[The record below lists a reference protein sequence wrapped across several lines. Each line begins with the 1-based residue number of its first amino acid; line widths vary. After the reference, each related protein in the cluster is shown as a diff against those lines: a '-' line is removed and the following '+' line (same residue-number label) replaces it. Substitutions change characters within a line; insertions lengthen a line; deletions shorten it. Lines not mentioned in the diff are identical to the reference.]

1 MTAAGRVKVKTSPIH
16 GRGVFALVDMAKGSI
31 VDRGH
36 LLVLPEHEPEEGS
49 LIGQYVF
56 EFSSRRNCV
65 LLGLVSL
72 CNHDEQP
79 NVEVEIDTETLTYR
93 LIAVRPLRR
102 GEELLVDYGSDYWQ
116 E

>member
-1 MTAAGRVKVKTSPIH
+1 VAAVERVKVKTSPIH
-16 GRGVFALVDMAKGSI
+16 GRGVFARDDIAKNSV

-36 LLVLPEHEPEEGS
+36 LLVLPEHEPEAGS

-72 CNHDEQP
+72 CNHDERP
-79 NVEVEIDTETLTYR
+79 NVEVEIDTENLTYR
-93 LIAVRPLRR
+93 LTTIRALRR
-102 GEELLVDYGSDYWQ
+102 GEELLVDYGDAYWQ
-116 E
+116 

>member
-1 MTAAGRVKVKTSPIH
+1 MAAVGRVKVKTSPIH
-16 GRGVFALVDMAKGSI
+16 GRGVFALINMAKGAI
-31 VDRGH
+31 VDHGH
-36 LLVLPEHEPEEGS
+36 LLVLPENEPEDGS

-79 NVEVEIDTETLTYR
+79 NVEVEIDTENLTYR
-93 LIAVRPLRR
+93 LIAVRSLRR
-102 GEELLVDYGSDYWQ
+102 GEELLVDYGSEYWQ